1 MQVRSILGTLMDV
14 LTTPSGEVQ
23 RAVSD
28 CLSPLMPAVSGDR
41 AYVESLIK
49 LLLQR
54 LTKGSSY
61 GDRSALTLAEV
72 VGTRRLQKPRETP
85 REIYVRERWERH
97 LDMLV

>member
-1 MQVRSILGTLMDV
+1 MLMWLDDSAFANMGAGRRGFLNGGSVEQVRSILATLMDV
-14 LTTPSGEVQ
+14 LKTPSGEVQ

-41 AYVESLIK
+41 AYVESLVK

-61 GDRSALTLAEV
+61 GDRRV
-72 VGTRRLQKPRETP
+72 FWQKPP
-85 REIYVRERWERH
+85 RVFF
-97 LDMLV
+97 